1 MDAELDELG
10 VDLCGACNVETTVL
24 KGRPRGALVKHLVL
38 KHAEVLQ
45 AVPLCAGL
53 GVLRRMGPGLDF
65 HHIPF
70 KETSEQCE

>member
-53 GVLRRMGPGLDF
+53 GVLRRMCPWIRLSSHSIQGD
-65 HHIPF
+65 
-70 KETSEQCE
+70 KRTM

>member
-53 GVLRRMGPGLDF
+53 GVLRRMGPWIRLSSHSIQGD
-65 HHIPF
+65 
-70 KETSEQCE
+70 KRTM